1 MDGCVGTVG
10 VEGWVL
16 RGWKG
21 GCQADGGWMGWCKG
35 AMGMGRGWG
44 VDGWVLWGWMGV
56 GGWMGELMGES

>member
-1 MDGCVGTVG
+1 
-10 VEGWVL
+10 
-16 RGWKG
+16 
-21 GCQADGGWMGWCKG
+21 MGWCKG